1 VYLEHTAVKSVL
13 AQGARAGARSAEGR
27 VKSESF
33 DASTRGWL
41 QHASACAVRV
51 RGRVE
56 VRAGDDP
63 TSVAVHKAVVARGRA
78 AGAWSMRSNVVKTYV
93 RAVGV
98 GSLARAGCLPVGKNT
113 IYI

>member
-1 VYLEHTAVKSVL
+1 M
-13 AQGARAGARSAEGR
+13 
-27 VKSESF
+27 
-33 DASTRGWL
+33 

-93 RAVGV
+93 RAS
-98 GSLARAGCLPVGKNT
+98 GSARWLEPVACGLAKTQFIFKSHIERTQSMTARRATLFRFCSTSILDYP
-113 IYI
+113 